1 MKDCDPSTESSF
13 HMYWN
18 VNNLYGWA
26 MSQKSVDVF
35 KWRNDTFN
43 FVEDFI
49 QSYDENSDKGYIQGT
64 KSMLSVLRNYKTHS
78 LILPFLPE
86 RMDIGKCQKLVYNLP
101 DRKNVT
107 HIKP

>member
-1 MKDCDPSTESSF
+1 MKDYDPSTESSF
-13 HMYWN
+13 LMYWN
-18 VNNLYGWA
+18 TNNLYGWA

-43 FVEDFI
+43 FVKDFT

-64 KSMLSVLRNYKTHS
+64 KSMLSVLRNYKRYS

-86 RMDIGKCQKLVYNLP
+86 RMDIGKCQKLVCNLRN
-101 DRKNVT
+101 RKNVT